1 MLLKDKVDMGYLIN
15 LSKYKR
21 EPEGARTFQVSATR
35 FWNSLPNGIK
45 SSSSL
50 EILKKSLY
58 KYFLKSYKDVHH
70 FT

>member
-1 MLLKDKVDMGYLIN
+1 MLLKDKVDMDYLTN

-21 EPEGARTFQVSATR
+21 ESEGARTFQVSATR
-35 FWNSLPNGIK
+35 FWNLLPNGIK
-45 SSSSL
+45 SSFSL